1 MPSRPTITLY
11 ARPDC
16 HLCDE
21 ARAGLQ
27 QMLEGGAAFEIRELD
42 IDADDELFKAYL
54 ERIPVIELDGDEICE
69 LGLDAGAVR
78 AVLATVSA

>member
-1 MPSRPTITLY
+1 
-11 ARPDC
+11 
-16 HLCDE
+16 
-21 ARAGLQ
+21 
-27 QMLEGGAAFEIRELD
+27 MLEGGAAFEIRELD